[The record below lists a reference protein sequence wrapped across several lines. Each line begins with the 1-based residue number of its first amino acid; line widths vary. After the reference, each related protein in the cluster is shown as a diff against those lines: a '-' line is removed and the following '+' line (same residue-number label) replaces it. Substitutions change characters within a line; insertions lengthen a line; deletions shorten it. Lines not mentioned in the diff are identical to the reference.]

1 MKTVIIAV
9 NKFGCR
15 GLWGG
20 INLGQ
25 DRSSKRGE
33 HHAKNRAKKDAISGF
48 LEPSYGLP
56 VLVRTIPRGMN
67 FRCPCGSGKKSRN
80 CCKVNKEGAK

>member
-15 GLWGG
+15 GLWSGV
-20 INLGQ
+20 NLGQ

-33 HHAKNRAKKDAISGF
+33 HHAKNQAKKSSLRGI
-48 LEPSYGLP
+48 LEPSNGNP
-56 VLVRTIPRGMN
+56 IATRTIQRGMN
-67 FRCPCGSGKKSRN
+67 HRCPCGSGKKSRN
-80 CCKVNKEGAK
+80 CCKLPVKAS